1 MKQRLQI
8 SVILTIVLATG
19 ICNVLAENKV
29 FTESG
34 EILDGEVW
42 DIVDIYN
49 DDTVVD
55 MLGGIADYIT
65 THDGSTLNVIGGSSE
80 FGAIDYSTINISGG
94 SHSATRTW
102 EYGTINLS
110 GDAGLDGVGIG
121 DFGTINMTGGSLGNL
136 LGRESGILNLH
147 GGTISNLLS
156 VNDLSIANIFGYSLF
171 KTSSG
176 GAYGYGYVSG
186 FWLDDTPFTIDLYD
200 AETFSHVN
208 LVPEPCTLCLLGM
221 GILIIRKRVKK

>member
-1 MKQRLQI
+1 MNKAI
-8 SVILTIVLATG
+8 ITIMTLVLVVG
-19 ICNVLAENKV
+19 VCNVNAADKV

-34 EILDGEVW
+34 EILEGEVW
-42 DIVDIYN
+42 DFVDIYN

-65 THDGSTLNVIGGSSE
+65 THDWSTLNVTGGSAE

-94 SHSATRTW
+94 SHSAAITW
-102 EYGTINLS
+102 EYGTVSLS
-110 GDAGLDGVGIG
+110 GDAELDGVGIG

-136 LGRESGILNLH
+136 LGRESGVLNLH

-156 VNDLSIANIFGYSLF
+156 VNDLSIANIFGYNLF
-171 KTSSG
+171 KKSSG
-176 GAYGYGYVSG
+176 GDYGYGYVSG

-200 AETFSHVN
+200 AETYSHVN

-221 GILIIRKRVKK
+221 GILIIRKRLRK